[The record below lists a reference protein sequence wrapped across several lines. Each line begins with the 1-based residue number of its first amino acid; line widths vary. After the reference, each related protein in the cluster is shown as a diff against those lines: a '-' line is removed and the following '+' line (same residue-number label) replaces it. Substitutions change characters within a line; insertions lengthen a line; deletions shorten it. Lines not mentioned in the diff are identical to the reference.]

1 MVVSV
6 FYASEAFGMYR
17 RVKILR
23 NCSEWLH
30 RRTKEE
36 NDEGKVVL

>member
-1 MVVSV
+1 MVASV

-17 RVKILR
+17 HVETVQR
-23 NCSEWLH
+23 LH

-36 NDEGKVVL
+36 NDKGKFVL